1 MSEIFQSFGINF
13 QAITDDPTDVGGR
26 VRDSIVVE
34 VGFPN
39 IFFNTNGY
47 FRSCVQKMG
56 RLTEFS
62 IGGKEKPSRA
72 ETNHPLVLFLTNELS
87 CKKDRRS
94 KSAVTS
100 TLAKC

>member
-39 IFFNTNGY
+39 IFLIQMDI
-47 FRSCVQKMG
+47 SG
-56 RLTEFS
+56 RVYRRW
-62 IGGKEKPSRA
+62 GG
-72 ETNHPLVLFLTNELS
+72 
-87 CKKDRRS
+87 
-94 KSAVTS
+94 
-100 TLAKC
+100 